1 MPAAVRIEHGFLYD
15 GILLDFVNLKMLGM
29 PEMLKNLSVF
39 IRYRNFHTNLRF
51 PMICILYSMTETA
64 AAAPAFRSVIFA
76 NHVVAAADLKAL
88 SVDERVRDLF
98 SRRIVHALHGRA
110 RYAHLLGTF
119 LLRVVFQINE
129 PNAFVFV
136 HRQGYL
142 PARVFRPEI
151 PYIRF
156 AADVSFFLRPRHVFT
171 SFPSYVGN
179 SIPRQMPFV
188 NENDIDYS
196 GNRSSIS

>member
-1 MPAAVRIEHGFLYD
+1 MPASDKAILRTAADASAYERIHAVIRKQSRQSAVPAAVRIEHGFLYD

-51 PMICILYSMTETA
+51 PMICILYSMTETS

-98 SRRIVHALHGRA
+98 SRRA
-110 RYAHLLGTF
+110 
-119 LLRVVFQINE
+119 VV
-129 PNAFVFV
+129 
-136 HRQGYL
+136 YC
-142 PARVFRPEI
+142 FRHMTEM
-151 PYIRF
+151 R
-156 AADVSFFLRPRHVFT
+156 
-171 SFPSYVGN
+171 
-179 SIPRQMPFV
+179 
-188 NENDIDYS
+188 
-196 GNRSSIS
+196 